1 MAEDILTP
9 FFTNFFTPKYLGD
22 FRGGLKQVKVLQF
35 PRPDAEPVEI
45 LLKPYPFMTLYD
57 IKVLLYQQ
65 LRKEI
70 SAHPSFQCLLL
81 PLAQLENTGNEE
93 NLTFNVNVNRIAKE
107 YMTFDYSW
115 AKPET
120 TNAFTLID
128 PFSRVSGTNAD
139 PQFVSDTGKRTLSFP
154 MRARMTVEDFMRDID
169 ESGTLT
175 LHLYLYK
182 DVVGGLATELRTS
195 EREWFG
201 RISPYFPDLEINQS
215 STTLS
220 EKQTTRIRIFDAY
233 VSNLMNQMTVI
244 DTLLEEG
251 SSPLLNMVV
260 AGVKSLRLLWVDK
273 PGTKIPLETLF
284 YKLDVTHERPFL
296 RILPAGTTAVTKL
309 KMDGTFK
316 IPDISDPRL
325 LRIWK
330 DERNPKPDT
339 DFLFSKLIIRR
350 SIGTQP
356 ALYGTL
362 RMFDNNSAD
371 FVIIPPKQLR
381 LLDPRSDLSAL
392 GSLLTEGL
400 KGTPYSNQLP
410 EIGEASIIC
419 AIRLALTTKLMNS
432 ETLRKR
438 LQSFSSLF
446 QEIPPLPG
454 DKPLLMLRYR
464 AVSNY
469 ASEDKLYTFL
479 TLLIS
484 RTLAKGEA
492 AMPELV
498 VALEKEFQLSKEE
511 AQTKVAYWL
520 RNRGD
525 IELAVPETKDYI
537 MTYNPGIDIAIFG
550 QQSYYTIHMYR
561 VDSKEVFQRIITAIS
576 LLLSGKDSDFT
587 TSEEEAVVVTT
598 VANAV
603 TVRSPGSN
611 LPSSA
616 VADALVE
623 LPENAVGSGAVTENG
638 LNNANAGDDLFQRLM
653 MGAPVAQGEDEDG
666 VGDFEVINLGNVE
679 NENAQQVAEAG
690 NVRARVE
697 ENARNANAA
706 AARTLVVPAP
716 QQREQV
722 RAEVKEEEEE
732 EVETGKKKK
741 SYQGW
746 VKSQLQIADQRLFQY
761 DTDVGGRKI
770 KKYVTMCQATESR
783 QPFVLNQEQF
793 DVMRETYASD
803 GDVMFVVYPL
813 EQGEALPQ
821 VGDEVYTLLKYGT
834 NPLKQNYY
842 LCCQFFCTK
851 DYIMVR
857 EKDFYSTTDR
867 QGRPKPGE
875 SSPGKKDNGSC
886 PFCHKLEIKVLKS
899 PGANEAVIQRRSKKG
914 DDKRHLYVGFL
925 QGETQHP
932 EEFYMPCCFTEDTPL
947 YSSDTRFDKV
957 RGEEEEKE
965 EEEVRTIVGV
975 PTTSYQITM
984 YRAHKKYIV
993 GPEKEFLK
1001 ISEIDGPQIGL
1012 LPPIVD
1018 KYFAQEPKDYV
1029 SREANKMELLPNAKC
1044 FLRVGVENRGS
1055 HRYDSFF
1062 AALAPYLDYRNN
1074 AEQVKARIKE
1084 VITPRIFTFL
1094 NYGNLVLEF
1103 YDPGDPAPS
1112 DADLRTWVNRELQ
1125 IDLSPSNK
1133 DAALRIWKSYHHF
1146 LGFLDSPQVKEY
1158 RQFAQMLAL
1167 PGLVATRGLILIVL
1181 ELNQKNELSIRC
1193 PPFGYNVEQY
1203 SSSDVGFILHRS
1215 SGIWEPIFYSL
1226 NKAETPRFKAS
1237 HQPEIT
1243 FQRGLE
1249 AGWPAI
1255 VKQRVVEFSSQC
1267 YSMGRSIY
1275 TSSRSIDPMALIPV
1289 SRAIEAMP
1297 TTPVGVVRDT
1307 YNHVVALT
1315 FRAVPGKP
1323 GLVAL
1328 PVIDDEYMPITRTIH
1343 LDWDDYTPAPMDLL
1357 VKYYKQ
1363 TFQNFFALYPK
1374 YRIKRRIKS
1383 NATGKYVAVQLEN
1396 RLFIPAA
1403 PPKNEA
1409 DIADLALGMVDEM
1422 EWSMNR
1428 DIYWGKTED
1437 EEDSLFQ
1444 AKESDMMEIFEH
1456 LRLTFSNWFTSK
1468 ATSPEFRT
1476 TIKKIID
1483 ARKLPLFER
1492 RKRLE
1497 VLLGPTILS
1506 WMDTTKPKGEQEASL
1521 LRVDCR
1527 LQTEAPCPARCV
1539 WRQEAGNN
1547 VGACYLHSPKNYRL
1561 GGRMVNGPKLLM
1573 MRLLEELLRF
1583 PERKVQLLT
1592 GSVPHLVTL
1601 KEAVKIGEQYVLPE
1615 NSLAWQDLLRLDWVQ
1630 SGKEQKKYFEEMSR
1644 NKRPVEESK
1653 GESEETKTE
1662 TETET
1667 EETTTFAE
1675 PLPASLK
1682 ELFGATDPKLQ
1693 KLVLLKAS
1701 VPETV
1706 PPLNPYL
1713 SPLGTGAGQLGM
1725 DENAAYL
1732 DNNAVKRL
1740 TLFTRRPILYIDML
1754 MDPPEVLSYG
1764 VMRKQKT
1771 PIPYI
1776 LVSTEDGPRVLS
1788 SSKSYY
1794 QDVKPED
1801 MPIGL
1806 FTLYDERTGISE

>member
-1 MAEDILTP
+1 MAEDTLTP

-22 FRGGLKQVKVLQF
+22 FRGGLRQVKVLHF
-35 PRPDAEPVEI
+35 TRPGAGPTEI
-45 LLKPYPFMTLYD
+45 ILQPYPFMTLYD

-65 LRKEI
+65 LRKELA
-70 SAHPSFQCLLL
+70 AHPSFQCLLL
-81 PLAQLENTGNEE
+81 PLAQISNTGNEE
-93 NLTFNVNVNRIAKE
+93 NLTFDVNVSRIAKE
-107 YMTFDYSW
+107 YMSFDYSW
-115 AKPET
+115 TKPET
-120 TNAFTLID
+120 NVAFTLVD
-128 PFSRVSGTNAD
+128 PFTRVSGPNAD
-139 PQFVSDTGKRTLSFP
+139 SQFVSDAGKRTLNYAV
-154 MRARMTVEDFMRDID
+154 RVRMTLEDFMRDID
-169 ESGTLT
+169 ETGTLI

-182 DVVGGLATELRTS
+182 DVIGNLATELRDS
-195 EREWFG
+195 DREWFG
-201 RISPYFPDLEINQS
+201 RISPYFPDLDTNQS
-215 STTLS
+215 ATTLS

-233 VSNLMNQMTVI
+233 VSNLMTQLSGI
-244 DTLLEEG
+244 DTLLQEG
-251 SSPLLNMVV
+251 TSPLLNMVV

-273 PGTKIPLETLF
+273 RGAKIPLETLF

-350 SIGTQP
+350 PIGSQP

-371 FVIIPPKQLR
+371 FVIIPPRQLR

-400 KGTPYSNQLP
+400 KGTPYSNQQP

-419 AIRLALTTKLMNS
+419 AIRLALTTKLMSS

-438 LQSFSSLF
+438 LRSFSCLF

-464 AVSNY
+464 AVSNF

-479 TLLIS
+479 TLMVS

-511 AQTKVAYWL
+511 AQSKVAYWI

-576 LLLSGKDSDFT
+576 LMLSGKDSDFVVEE
-587 TSEEEAVVVTT
+587 SEAIAVNT

-603 TVRSPGSN
+603 TVRSPGAN
-611 LPSSA
+611 VPSSA
-616 VADALVE
+616 VAEELVE
-623 LPENAVGSGAVTENG
+623 VPENAMGTGSLTENG
-638 LNNANAGDDLFQRLM
+638 LNDANAGDDLFRRLM
-653 MGAPVAQGEDEDG
+653 MGAPVAQGDDEDG
-666 VGDFEVINLGNVE
+666 VGEFEVINLGNVQ
-679 NENAQQVAEAG
+679 NENAQQVAETV
-690 NVRARVE
+690 NTRARVE
-697 ENARNANAA
+697 ENARNANAV

-716 QQREQV
+716 QQRAEE
-722 RAEVKEEEEE
+722 RKEPEEVKEEEEE
-732 EVETGKKKK
+732 DVGTGKKKK

-761 DTDVGGRKI
+761 DTDVAGRKI

-803 GDVMFVVYPL
+803 PEVMFMVYPL

-821 VGDEVYTLLKYGT
+821 AGDEVYTLLKYGT

-875 SSPGKKDNGSC
+875 SAPGRKDNGSC

-899 PGANEAVIQRRSKKG
+899 PGANESVIQRRSKKG
-914 DDKRHLYVGFL
+914 DEKRHLYVGFL

-947 YSSDTRFDKV
+947 YISDARFDKI
-957 RGEEEEKE
+957 RPQEEEKE
-965 EEEVRTIVGV
+965 EEEVRTTVGV

-1012 LPPIVD
+1012 LPPVLD
-1018 KYFAQEPKDYV
+1018 KYFAQDPKDYV

-1062 AALAPYLDYRNN
+1062 SALAPYLDYRNN

-1103 YDPGDPAPS
+1103 YDPGDPGPS

-1133 DAALRIWKSYHHF
+1133 DAALRLWKSYHHF

-1181 ELNQKNELSIRC
+1181 ELNEKNELSVRC

-1203 SSSDVGFILHRS
+1203 SSSDIGFILHRS

-1243 FQRGLE
+1243 FQRSLE
-1249 AGWPAI
+1249 AGWPGI
-1255 VKQRVVEFSSQC
+1255 VKQRAVEFTSQC
-1267 YSMGRSIY
+1267 YSLGRGIY

-1343 LDWDDYTPAPMDLL
+1343 LDWDDFTPAPMDLL

-1363 TFQNFFALYPK
+1363 NFQNFFALYPK

-1428 DIYWGKTED
+1428 DIYWGKPEVDED
-1437 EEDSLFQ
+1437 TIFQ

-1468 ATSPEFRT
+1468 SVSPEFRN

-1506 WMDTTKPKGEQEASL
+1506 WMDTTKPKGEQEGSL

-1527 LQTEAPCPARCV
+1527 LQTSAPCPARCV
-1539 WRQEAGNN
+1539 WRQEAENN
-1547 VGACYLHSPKNYRL
+1547 VGACYLHSPKNFRL
-1561 GGRMVNGPKLLM
+1561 GGRLVNGPKLLM

-1592 GSVPHLVTL
+1592 GTVPHLVTL

-1615 NSLAWQDLLRLDWVQ
+1615 NSLAWQDLLRLDWIE
-1630 SGKEQKKYFEEMSR
+1630 SGKERKKYFEEMSR
-1644 NKRPVEESK
+1644 NQKPTQEAKEEQ
-1653 GESEETKTE
+1653 EE
-1662 TETET
+1662 
-1667 EETTTFAE
+1667 EEENAVTLAQ
-1675 PLPASLK
+1675 PLPESLK
-1682 ELFGATDPKLQ
+1682 TLFGATDPKL
-1693 KLVLLKAS
+1693 KSIFLLKATT
-1701 VPETV
+1701 PETV

-1713 SPLGTGAGQLGM
+1713 SPLGTSAGQLGM
-1725 DENAAYL
+1725 PENSPYL

-1740 TLFTRRPILYIDML
+1740 TLVTRRPILYIDLVME
-1754 MDPPEVLSYG
+1754 PPEVIAYSVL
-1764 VMRKQKT
+1764 RKQKT

-1776 LVSTEDGPRVLS
+1776 LVSTEEGPLVVS

-1794 QDVKPED
+1794 QDVKPEM
-1801 MPIGL
+1801 MPAGL